1 MTTLQ
6 TGSARQRI
14 MAYEAEMNAYA
25 KAHQD
30 ALRGTPQYNPSPW
43 DLVSGNASG
52 PIGPSEDYH
61 TPEQDWVAS
70 LPPDVKADY
79 YASSKEVQAENIRK
93 MRMDFAKAVAIAATA
108 GAGGAALGLG
118 EAAGALGGAEAAGA
132 LGGAE
137 AVGGGLGS
145 AVGGGLNL
153 GGATAG
159 AGLGMGGS
167 AGSGLLVGGTDAA
180 LGGGLLGGG
189 GSLLGGAGAG
199 AGSVFGGAGTALGA
213 GGALSG
219 LGGAGAGFASGIG
232 SSIPAGSAVGLGDIG
247 GSAAL
252 GQTVGGS
259 PLDGVDPN
267 ANPTDSRLGNNT
279 QTTPMNPVDP
289 STGLPKIPSVPGT
302 GGGDAGGTDLSS
314 LLRMGTGAAG
324 IASVLK
330 GLTNNA
336 KLPDIP
342 NYTDLAEKTAAS
354 KNAQVDKQ
362 TLLNRPNQTN
372 AQGDTTQWTID
383 PVTGQSV
390 QKTAFGGANQAAY
403 DQSQA
408 LMTALRGKASGNL
421 ATGNNPAIDV
431 MNPVGNATEI
441 QDAYMK
447 LQQPGLDRQRAAY
460 IQRLRSQGVP
470 ENSVIMQNAMRT
482 QGNVETDASL
492 KGLLA
497 GTTEYGNQFQRSLQ
511 GNNQQFN
518 QNRVTGQDVYTN
530 MEQVHGQMPGNPT
543 FTPVTNAAG
552 GSGVD
557 YSGAGTET
565 YNGLLGN
572 YNAEAAKN
580 TGLLTGGGQL
590 LQGAYGAYN
599 PSGGSTPSGKS
610 APSLGGDLTGL
621 VGGIGNVAKTVGGW
635 FGP

>member
-1 MTTLQ
+1 MTGG
-6 TGSARQRI
+6 TGSDVIHGPNEGDYTPTQQYSDFMRSLPDQGREYQQLDHERFAAAQKAARI
-14 MAYEAEMNAYA
+14 KFAAA
-25 KAHQD
+25 
-30 ALRGTPQYNPSPW
+30 
-43 DLVSGNASG
+43 
-52 PIGPSEDYH
+52 
-61 TPEQDWVAS
+61 VAS
-70 LPPDVKADY
+70 MGMGA
-79 YASSKEVQAENIRK
+79 
-93 MRMDFAKAVAIAATA
+93 AIAAMPEV
-108 GAGGAALGLG
+108 AA
-118 EAAGALGGAEAAGA
+118 
-132 LGGAE
+132 
-137 AVGGGLGS
+137 AVG
-145 AVGGGLNL
+145 ATEGGLNL

-167 AGSGLLVGGTDAA
+167 AGSGLLVGGGDAA

-530 MEQVHGQMPGNPT
+530 MGQVQGQMPGNPT
-543 FTPVTNAAG
+543 FAPVTNAAG

-557 YSGAGTET
+557 
-565 YNGLLGN
+565 
-572 YNAEAAKN
+572 
-580 TGLLTGGGQL
+580 
-590 LQGAYGAYN
+590 
-599 PSGGSTPSGKS
+599 
-610 APSLGGDLTGL
+610 
-621 VGGIGNVAKTVGGW
+621 
-635 FGP
+635 